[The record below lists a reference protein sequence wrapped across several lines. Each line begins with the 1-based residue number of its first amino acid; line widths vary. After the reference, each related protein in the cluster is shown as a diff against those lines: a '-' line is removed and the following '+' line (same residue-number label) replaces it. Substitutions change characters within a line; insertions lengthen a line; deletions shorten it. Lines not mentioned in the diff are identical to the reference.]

1 MRVSQSMLKSIA
13 SNEFLWTGQSIA
25 VKASLGIGMGSV
37 SDATWVSI
45 LERADNACYD
55 AKNSGGHCVR
65 QFSGD
70 GQASTRSVVA
80 GRK

>member
-1 MRVSQSMLKSIA
+1 
-13 SNEFLWTGQSIA
+13 
-25 VKASLGIGMGSV
+25 MGSV
-37 SDATWVSI
+37 GDATWVSI